1 MYESSIFGHEN
12 TSKKTGKA
20 LKKGK
25 FMSVRSIFSY
35 FKGATLRKYGQTSET
50 HELLGETIALVQHTA
65 CPRSLAPFYIVTYNR
80 NGSQLLGDTVKG

>member
-35 FKGATLRKYGQTSET
+35 FKSAMNVDL
-50 HELLGETIALVQHTA
+50 ELGK
-65 CPRSLAPFYIVTYNR
+65 IVTQNTLCTR
-80 NGSQLLGDTVKG
+80 EGKQVFLE